1 MWYTHART
9 HTHTRDLQSYIKI
22 LLFIIYKLLYVLVVQ
37 EIKMK
42 LSQVSSYRSRFI
54 NILADK
60 IQFTKMMMRFTSHT
74 IMTNAQLISQL
85 RTESYD
91 KTIIADFIY
100 QYVSSLAKG
109 LMIYSSLLER
119 NRS

>member
-1 MWYTHART
+1 
-9 HTHTRDLQSYIKI
+9 
-22 LLFIIYKLLYVLVVQ
+22 
-37 EIKMK
+37 
-42 LSQVSSYRSRFI
+42 
-54 NILADK
+54 
-60 IQFTKMMMRFTSHT
+60 MRFTSHT